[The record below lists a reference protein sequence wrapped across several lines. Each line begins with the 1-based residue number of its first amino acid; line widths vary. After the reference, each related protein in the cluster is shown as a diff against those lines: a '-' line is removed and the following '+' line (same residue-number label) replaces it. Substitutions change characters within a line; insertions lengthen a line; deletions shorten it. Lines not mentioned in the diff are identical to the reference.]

1 MNEENIVFNSED
13 VQNNK
18 VMGILAYFGILFLI
32 PLLAAKDSQYARFH
46 TNQGI
51 VLFIFSVALNIIGNG
66 ISFVILCYKL
76 RNLIL
81 CGNTYNRTDWI
92 GLFSICYCRHCKC
105 LLRRAKETSDYRK
118 HHSLQIINSYYSRP
132 KAVILQDTAFL
143 RKDDRLCQ

>member
-32 PLLAAKDSQYARFH
+32 PLLAQYARFH

-66 ISFVILCYKL
+66 ISFVISVTSFGILSFVGT
-76 RNLIL
+76 LITGL
-81 CGNTYNRTDWI
+81 I
-92 GLFSICYCRHCKC
+92 GLVCLAFAIVGIVNACSGEPKKLPIIGSITLYK
-105 LLRRAKETSDYRK
+105 
-118 HHSLQIINSYYSRP
+118 
-132 KAVILQDTAFL
+132 
-143 RKDDRLCQ
+143 

>member
-51 VLFIFSVALNIIGNG
+51 VLFIFDIVMWIISLVVNFVITFASLGILSFVGTIISNLLGLLCLALIIVGIVNACSGEPKKLPIIGN
-66 ISFVILCYKL
+66 ITLYK
-76 RNLIL
+76 
-81 CGNTYNRTDWI
+81 
-92 GLFSICYCRHCKC
+92 
-105 LLRRAKETSDYRK
+105 
-118 HHSLQIINSYYSRP
+118 
-132 KAVILQDTAFL
+132 
-143 RKDDRLCQ
+143 

>member
-51 VLFIFSVALNIIGNG
+51 LLFIFSVALNIIGNG
-66 ISFVILCYKL
+66 ISFVISVDMQSSKL
-76 RNLIL
+76 
-81 CGNTYNRTDWI
+81 
-92 GLFSICYCRHCKC
+92 SIQKADCHSHPA
-105 LLRRAKETSDYRK
+105 RRALYSPVSEKYPPPGK
-118 HHSLQIINSYYSRP
+118 SLPPSKR
-132 KAVILQDTAFL
+132 
-143 RKDDRLCQ
+143 R

>member
-32 PLLAAKDSQYARFH
+32 AAKDSQYARFH

-66 ISFVILCYKL
+66 ISFVISVTSFGILSFVGT
-76 RNLIL
+76 LITGL
-81 CGNTYNRTDWI
+81 I
-92 GLFSICYCRHCKC
+92 GLVC
-105 LLRRAKETSDYRK
+105 LAFAIVGIVNACSGEPKKLP
-118 HHSLQIINSYYSRP
+118 IIGNITLY
-132 KAVILQDTAFL
+132 K
-143 RKDDRLCQ
+143 